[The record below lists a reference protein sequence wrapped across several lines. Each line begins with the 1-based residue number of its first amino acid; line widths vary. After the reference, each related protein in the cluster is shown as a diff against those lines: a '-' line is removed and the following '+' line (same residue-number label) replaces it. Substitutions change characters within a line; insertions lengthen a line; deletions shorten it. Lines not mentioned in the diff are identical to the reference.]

1 MVSATALW
9 EYAALA
15 AIAFVLPLALLV
27 CAGFASSGVSPRLR
41 SVALVLLAGG
51 ALVLLRQVLRT
62 GVGDLMPL
70 FAIPVLVA
78 AVIVYPLAAVTL
90 VRSASGRI
98 GRLASASSAVALL
111 GIAALVQF
119 AGPWMLTSGH

>member
-41 SVALVLLAGG
+41 SVALVLLTVG
-51 ALVLLRQVLRT
+51 ALVLLRQVLRI

-78 AVIVYPLAAVTL
+78 AVIVYPLTALTL
-90 VRSASGRI
+90 VRSASGRH
-98 GRLASASSAVALL
+98 GRLTSASAAVALL
-111 GIAALVQF
+111 AASALVQF

>member
-41 SVALVLLAGG
+41 SVALVLLTVG
-51 ALVLLRQVLRT
+51 ALVLLRQVLRI

-78 AVIVYPLAAVTL
+78 AVIVYPLTALTL
-90 VRSASGRI
+90 VRSASGRH
-98 GRLASASSAVALL
+98 GRLTSASAAVALL
-111 GIAALVQF
+111 AASALVQL

>member
-1 MVSATALW
+1 MVIATALW

-15 AIAFVLPLALLV
+15 AIAFVSPLALLV

-41 SVALVLLAGG
+41 SVALVLLTVG
-51 ALVLLRQVLRT
+51 ALVLLRQVLRI

-78 AVIVYPLAAVTL
+78 AVIVYPLTALTL
-90 VRSASGRI
+90 VRSASGRH
-98 GRLASASSAVALL
+98 GRLTSARPPLSPSSQRRRSCNSP
-111 GIAALVQF
+111 GR
-119 AGPWMLTSGH
+119 GC

>member
-1 MVSATALW
+1 MLSGTTLW

-27 CAGFASSGVSPRLR
+27 CAGLASGGVSPRLR
-41 SVALVLLAGG
+41 SVALVLLAIG

-78 AVIVYPLAAVTL
+78 AAVLYPLAAVTL
-90 VRSASGRI
+90 LRSAAGRT
-98 GRLASASSAVALL
+98 GRLASASSAIALL
-111 GIAALVQF
+111 AASALVQF
-119 AGPWMLTSGH
+119 AGPWMLTSGQ